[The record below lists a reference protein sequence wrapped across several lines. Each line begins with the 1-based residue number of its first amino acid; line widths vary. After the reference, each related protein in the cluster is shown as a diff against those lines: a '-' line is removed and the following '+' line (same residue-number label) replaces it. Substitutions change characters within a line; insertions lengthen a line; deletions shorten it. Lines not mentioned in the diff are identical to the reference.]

1 MLESLT
7 SKVTA
12 WEKERDTQFL
22 YDGVSTL
29 MIYESLIGHK
39 TYNMSKVDLVISI
52 LTILFA

>member
-39 TYNMSKVDLVISI
+39 TYNMSKLDLVISI
-52 LTILFA
+52 LRILIA